1 MIFNFFGKVNQ
12 KITWIVGITIAT
24 IGGSLLFW
32 KRQPKLN
39 QESDLSENSP
49 EFIEAAKK
57 GRTLVGL
64 SQPDQLWLYCLYKQA
79 TVGDCNIPEPM
90 RLHLQDHAKWTA
102 WSKCKGMNKADA
114 EKLYI
119 KQVQEYLENGVECD
133 TGSAQN
139 SQFGMKVS
147 TMKNAEH
154 DTNEAFIEKINK
166 TGQTIEQVFE
176 LNEKEQQIFQEILDS
191 LHNSDRLIEL
201 LKIHNEVKY
210 LKCENEQQIKLIHVV
225 VDDDNIEALKLLI
238 PYYKQ
243 HNLINIQESVSGMT
257 ALHYGCLSGN
267 KDIVELLLKNG
278 ADPKIRDFSGMDC
291 FETIDAENKEWL
303 EQM

>member
-1 MIFNFFGKVNQ
+1 MLGKLNQ
-12 KITWIVGITIAT
+12 KLTWMVGITIAA

-39 QESDLSENSP
+39 QETDLSEFSE
-49 EFIEAAKK
+49 EFKEAARK

-64 SQPDQLWLYCLYKQA
+64 SQPDQLWLYSLYKQA

-102 WSKCKGMNKADA
+102 WSKCKGVKKGDA

-119 KQVQEYLENGVECD
+119 KQIQQYLESGVECD

-166 TGQTIEQVFE
+166 TGQTIEQEFQ

-191 LHNSDRLIEL
+191 LENTDKLGEL
-201 LKIHNEVKY
+201 LQTHNDVKY
-210 LKCENEQQIKLIHVV
+210 LQSENQQKIKLIHAV
-225 VDDDNIEALKLLI
+225 VDIENVEALKLLI

-243 HNLINIQESVSGMT
+243 HNLMNVQESVSGMT
-257 ALHYGCLSGN
+257 ALHYACLSGN
-267 KDIVELLLKNG
+267 QEILELLLKNG
-278 ADPKIRDFSGMDC
+278 ADPKIKDFSGMDSY
-291 FETIDAENKEWL
+291 ETIDAENKQWL
-303 EQM
+303 EQL